1 MVEQNPVDY
10 LIDRF
15 GMTRLDMTIKYGFGA
30 NHLLLAAQGRKDSLG
45 PTLLSAFDI
54 EAAEHGL
61 SVDDLIAE
69 RYNQPD
75 LASAWEEWKRERRAS
90 TMFVADIPPAPED
103 LSPWAR
109 IVEQV
114 GSVARVAQLLR
125 VRDLVVSRYVDKPSM
140 PSSLRE
146 ALEDTGWNGVGTLD
160 HEQREFFQDA

>member
-45 PTLLSAFDI
+45 PTLLSAFDM
-54 EAAEHGL
+54 EAAEHGETVDGLIRDRYGVEDL
-61 SVDDLIAE
+61 SE
-69 RYNQPD
+69 
-75 LASAWEEWKRERRAS
+75 AWDNWKRDRRAG
-90 TMFVADIPPAPED
+90 TMFVADIPPQPEA

-140 PSSLRE
+140 PSALRE
-146 ALEDTGWNGVGTLD
+146 ALEDTGWQGVDTLD
-160 HEQREFFQDA
+160 TEQRQFYRV

>member
-10 LIDRF
+10 LIGRF

-69 RYNQPD
+69 RYGVED
-75 LASAWEEWKRERRAS
+75 LPTAWEDWKRERRAG
-90 TMFVADIPPAPED
+90 TMFVEEIPPAPEH

-125 VRDLVVSRYVDKPSM
+125 VRDLVVSRYVDKPTM

-146 ALEDTGWNGVGTLD
+146 ALEDTGWAGVNSLETAQ
-160 HEQREFFQDA
+160 HEYFRV